1 MGGVVQVSFISG
13 LVKLPLGRKGPQ
25 SWAEETYSVNVSL
38 CPAEMVL
45 QVGLGSLAL
54 FGLMSLGKRW
64 PFLCEAVENSIK
76 WKWERFL
83 SLFSYFLRDWSPDR
97 GASLPTGWLLPP
109 PRPAPVGAHLTPGR
123 ESHKLHSHLW
133 ATTMGL
139 SFIPFCFFISSVLVP
154 LRNWTQTS
162 YCLTSQ
168 HQHHVAPLSHTLPKR
183 EVRVK
188 MQAPSP
194 GNQHQAVITL
204 LLKCLLLE
212 IKSPSETFT
221 GSFHTQR
228 MPKLSLHQELVC
240 ESDTAQFE
248 NLKPQSGWSQRL
260 GWTVIVSRWK

>member
-13 LVKLPLGRKGPQ
+13 LVKLPSGSKPLGRKGPQ
-25 SWAEETYSVNVSL
+25 SWAEETYSVNVSPY
-38 CPAEMVL
+38 PAEMVL
-45 QVGLGSLAL
+45 QVGLWSLAL
-54 FGLMSLGKRW
+54 FGHLSLGKRW
-64 PFLCEAVENSIK
+64 PFLCEAVENSVK

-83 SLFSYFLRDWSPDR
+83 SLFYFLRDWSPDR
-97 GASLPTGWLLPP
+97 EASLPTGWLLPP

-123 ESHKLHSHLW
+123 ENRKLHSHLW
-133 ATTMGL
+133 ATTMPL

-154 LRNWTQTS
+154 LRNWTQAS

-168 HQHHVAPLSHTLPKR
+168 HQHRVAPLSHTLPKR
-183 EVRVK
+183 EIRVK

-194 GNQHQAVITL
+194 GDQHQEVITL
-204 LLKCLLLE
+204 LLKFLLLE
-212 IKSPSETFT
+212 IKSPSEIFT

-248 NLKPQSGWSQRL
+248 N
-260 GWTVIVSRWK
+260 T